1 MLKAL
6 YTAMVG
12 LRVGGEPT
20 ETVHTTT
27 QRHIN
32 GSVISSRVYV
42 PGHRQFVFNFFLS
55 NNF

>member
-1 MLKAL
+1 MLKVL
-6 YTAMVG
+6 YMAMVG

-32 GSVISSRVYV
+32 GSVISSSIYV
-42 PGHRQFVFNFFLS
+42 PGHQHFVKTIGK
-55 NNF
+55 